1 MIEPNKEALRLIR
14 LNGYDGAIRHCKQ
27 VLAMAPDTYGMR
39 NRILRY
45 ELLLD
50 ILLTKHGDVPQQ
62 YDSYQ
67 HGNS

>member
-14 LNGYDGAIRHCKQ
+14 SNGYDGAIRHCKQ
-27 VLAMAPDTYGMR
+27 VLAMSPDTYGMR

-45 ELLLD
+45 EVLLD
-50 ILLTKHGDVPQQ
+50 ILLTKHGDVQQQ